1 MLRFFVLRFGSALIV
16 LFATSA
22 IVFGLAHKSGDPRDV
37 MLNQYSTQADWVAW
51 GKRYGLDKPLVVQY
65 LIWAGHAL
73 RGDLGTSTR
82 ASQPVTHVIW
92 ERLPATL
99 ELAGSGFLVALI
111 VGVPLG
117 VMSAI
122 RRGTFWDYLGRTFA
136 LFGQALPPFWLG
148 LELIFIFAVDVHFLP
163 TSGKGGIDHLVLPSV
178 TLGWL
183 IASGILRMVRSSMLD
198 ALDSEYVRFARAKGV
213 RPGMVVW
220 KHALR
225 NALLAPLTYAG
236 LILALLITG
245 TVVTETVFAWPGLG
259 MLAVQSANN
268 DDFPTMT
275 GIVLL
280 TTVMY
285 LSVNTLTDLAYAVL
299 DPRIRY

>member
-1 MLRFFVLRFGSALIV
+1 MIV
-16 LFATSA
+16 LFATST
-22 IVFGLAHKSGDPRDV
+22 IVFGLAHKTGDPRNV
-37 MLNQYSTQADWVAW
+37 MLTRYSTPAQWAAW
-51 GKRYGLDKPLVVQY
+51 GKRFGLDKPLVVQY

-73 RGDLGTSTR
+73 RGDLGTSIR

-99 ELAGSGFLVALI
+99 ELAGSGFLVALV

-117 VMSAI
+117 VLSAI
-122 RRGTFWDYLGRTFA
+122 RRGTVWDYFGRTVA

-148 LELIFIFAVDVHFLP
+148 LELIFFFAVDHHVLP
-163 TSGKGGIDHLVLPSV
+163 TSGRGGIDHLILPSI
-178 TLGWL
+178 TIGWL

-198 ALDSEYVRFARAKGV
+198 ALNSEYVRFARSKGV
-213 RPGMVVW
+213 RPGVVVW

-285 LSVNTLTDLAYAVL
+285 LGVNTLTDIAYAVL